1 MRGSLASLLLL
12 LVFFACGG
20 DAEKGSDNAGTTDD
34 AGAQNPK
41 DGSSTVLDATVVD
54 GGRPLPTV
62 DAGDRPCNGD
72 GDCNGGTCFE
82 GMCMCEVPKYVQP
95 NGRCGDDAPPECTAS
110 SGTCRQNPAECMA
123 GELEGELS
131 TNQTCGDFIAA
142 VCCYPAASCKTTV
155 DFVCCGAST
164 TPYEPRCVN
173 GWRTCLGLMPKLRD
187 TKCP

>member
-1 MRGSLASLLLL
+1 MRWSVASLLLL
-12 LVFFACGG
+12 FFACGG
-20 DAEKGSDNAGTTDD
+20 DAEENGKENIGTTED
-34 AGAQNPK
+34 GGTQTPK
-41 DGSSTVLDATVVD
+41 DGSSSVLDATVVD
-54 GGRPLPTV
+54 GGPVPIV
-62 DAGDRPCNGD
+62 DASDRPCNGD
-72 GDCNGGTCFE
+72 GDCRGGTCFE
-82 GMCMCEVPKYVQP
+82 GMCMCGAPKYVQP
-95 NGRCGDDAPPECTAS
+95 DGRCGDDAPPECTAS

-123 GELEGELS
+123 GELEGELG

-142 VCCYPAASCKTTV
+142 VCCYPAGSCKTTV